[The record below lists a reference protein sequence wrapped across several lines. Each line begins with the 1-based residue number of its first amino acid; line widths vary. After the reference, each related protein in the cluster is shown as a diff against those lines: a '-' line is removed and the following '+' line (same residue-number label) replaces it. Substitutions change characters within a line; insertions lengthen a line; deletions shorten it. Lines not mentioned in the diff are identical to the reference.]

1 MLYFGLLAVDLFV
14 VPRAGESVLLNLL
27 SLVSVGVRMMLP
39 CIITGAYAFSTTTV
53 GELTAA
59 LRRMHLPESII
70 IPCAVVA
77 RFFPTAGEDYRHI
90 RAAMA
95 LRGIAAGRGALLR
108 HPVQSLEY
116 ILMPLLMNSNNV
128 AQDLSAAALTK
139 GIGLPG
145 RHDRAAADRV
155 GFPLSRALHA
165 APALEGGDAAVI
177 EAENASFTYQS
188 APSPALQDVTLTVQ
202 PGECVVLCGRS
213 GCGKTTFTHLLNG
226 LSPEFYPGTL
236 TGRCTAAGL
245 AAGEA
250 AIEAYVPQV
259 GSVFQNPKT
268 QYFNVDTTAE
278 LAFPCENAGME
289 PQAIRRRVDEVVEQF
304 QLGPLM
310 DRSVFKLSGGEK
322 QRVAFAAACMLGPRL
337 LVLDEPTS
345 NLDAAAIAQLHDM
358 IAVMKRQGVT
368 VVLAEHR
375 LAWITDLADRYFF
388 FAAGRLAAQWSAAE
402 FAALPAGTLAGYG
415 LRARTLDDCRAG
427 IRAKQSARCPGTPVL
442 TLEGVTLG
450 CDKKHPLRTLPDM
463 SFAAGE
469 IVGLMGRNGIGKST
483 MARTLCGLLEPV
495 SGKICRNGRPANA
508 RERLRSSFLVMQD
521 VNYQL
526 FSDSV
531 REEVL
536 LGAAHPERCDA
547 VLQALGL
554 DGLADKPLILLD
566 EPTSGLDLGS
576 MQQVGQLL
584 QEWKAQ
590 GKTLLVIT
598 HDEELA
604 ANWCDRVIRWDDTE
618 GV

>member
-1 MLYFGLLAVDLFV
+1 M
-14 VPRAGESVLLNLL
+14 
-27 SLVSVGVRMMLP
+27 
-39 CIITGAYAFSTTTV
+39 
-53 GELTAA
+53 
-59 LRRMHLPESII
+59 
-70 IPCAVVA
+70 
-77 RFFPTAGEDYRHI
+77 
-90 RAAMA
+90 
-95 LRGIAAGRGALLR
+95 
-108 HPVQSLEY
+108 
-116 ILMPLLMNSNNV
+116 
-128 AQDLSAAALTK
+128 
-139 GIGLPG
+139 
-145 RHDRAAADRV
+145 
-155 GFPLSRALHA
+155 
-165 APALEGGDAAVI
+165 
-177 EAENASFTYQS
+177 
-188 APSPALQDVTLTVQ
+188 
-202 PGECVVLCGRS
+202 
-213 GCGKTTFTHLLNG
+213 
-226 LSPEFYPGTL
+226 
-236 TGRCTAAGL
+236 
-245 AAGEA
+245 
-250 AIEAYVPQV
+250 
-259 GSVFQNPKT
+259 
-268 QYFNVDTTAE
+268 
-278 LAFPCENAGME
+278 
-289 PQAIRRRVDEVVEQF
+289 
-304 QLGPLM
+304 
-310 DRSVFKLSGGEK
+310 
-322 QRVAFAAACMLGPRL
+322 
-337 LVLDEPTS
+337 
-345 NLDAAAIAQLHDM
+345 
-358 IAVMKRQGVT
+358 T

-402 FAALPAGTLAGYG
+402 FAALPADTLAGYG

-554 DGLADKPLILLD
+554 DGLADRHPMSLSGGQKQRVVVAAAMLSDKPLILLD

>member
-1 MLYFGLLAVDLFV
+1 M
-14 VPRAGESVLLNLL
+14 
-27 SLVSVGVRMMLP
+27 
-39 CIITGAYAFSTTTV
+39 
-53 GELTAA
+53 
-59 LRRMHLPESII
+59 
-70 IPCAVVA
+70 
-77 RFFPTAGEDYRHI
+77 
-90 RAAMA
+90 
-95 LRGIAAGRGALLR
+95 
-108 HPVQSLEY
+108 
-116 ILMPLLMNSNNV
+116 
-128 AQDLSAAALTK
+128 
-139 GIGLPG
+139 
-145 RHDRAAADRV
+145 
-155 GFPLSRALHA
+155 
-165 APALEGGDAAVI
+165 I

-188 APSPALQDVTLTVQ
+188 APSPALQDVTLTVL

-358 IAVMKRQGVT
+358 IAVMKQQGVT

-402 FAALPAGTLAGYG
+402 FAALPADTLAGYG

-495 SGKICRNGRPANA
+495 SGKICRNGRPTNA

-554 DGLADKPLILLD
+554 DGLADRHPMSLSGGQKQRVVVAAAMLSDKPLILLD

>member
-1 MLYFGLLAVDLFV
+1 M
-14 VPRAGESVLLNLL
+14 
-27 SLVSVGVRMMLP
+27 
-39 CIITGAYAFSTTTV
+39 
-53 GELTAA
+53 
-59 LRRMHLPESII
+59 
-70 IPCAVVA
+70 
-77 RFFPTAGEDYRHI
+77 
-90 RAAMA
+90 
-95 LRGIAAGRGALLR
+95 
-108 HPVQSLEY
+108 
-116 ILMPLLMNSNNV
+116 
-128 AQDLSAAALTK
+128 
-139 GIGLPG
+139 
-145 RHDRAAADRV
+145 
-155 GFPLSRALHA
+155 
-165 APALEGGDAAVI
+165 I

-304 QLGPLM
+304 RLGPLM

-402 FAALPAGTLAGYG
+402 FAALPADTLAGYG

-495 SGKICRNGRPANA
+495 SGKICRNGRPVNA

-531 REEVL
+531 RDEVL
-536 LGAAHPERCDA
+536 LGAANPERCDA

-554 DGLADKPLILLD
+554 DGLADRHPMSLSGGQKQRVVVAAAMLSDKPLILLD

-604 ANWCDRVIRWDDTE
+604 ANWCDRVIINTTILSMTAVTFHQLFPLGSRIGMGLCIRQNRQVTVHQVDDIVRE
-618 GV
+618 GLFPGKLCPIFQAELFGALRRTADKFTHDAPPAVLAGLYGKETREVKLIQVDFCCVSVAVNGFVWHHRDYPPCFLFVLTWIQ

>member
-1 MLYFGLLAVDLFV
+1 M
-14 VPRAGESVLLNLL
+14 
-27 SLVSVGVRMMLP
+27 
-39 CIITGAYAFSTTTV
+39 
-53 GELTAA
+53 
-59 LRRMHLPESII
+59 
-70 IPCAVVA
+70 
-77 RFFPTAGEDYRHI
+77 
-90 RAAMA
+90 
-95 LRGIAAGRGALLR
+95 
-108 HPVQSLEY
+108 
-116 ILMPLLMNSNNV
+116 
-128 AQDLSAAALTK
+128 
-139 GIGLPG
+139 
-145 RHDRAAADRV
+145 
-155 GFPLSRALHA
+155 
-165 APALEGGDAAVI
+165 I
-177 EAENASFTYQS
+177 EAENASFTYQN

-289 PQAIRRRVDEVVEQF
+289 PQVIRRRVDEVVEQF

-388 FAAGRLAAQWSAAE
+388 FAAGRLAAQWSTAE
-402 FAALPAGTLAGYG
+402 FAALPADTLAGYG
-415 LRARTLDDCRAG
+415 
-427 IRAKQSARCPGTPVL
+427 
-442 TLEGVTLG
+442 
-450 CDKKHPLRTLPDM
+450 LRTLPDM

-554 DGLADKPLILLD
+554 DGLADRHPMSLSGGQKQRVVVAAAMLSDKPLILLD

-584 QEWKAQ
+584 QEWRAQ

>member
-1 MLYFGLLAVDLFV
+1 M
-14 VPRAGESVLLNLL
+14 
-27 SLVSVGVRMMLP
+27 
-39 CIITGAYAFSTTTV
+39 
-53 GELTAA
+53 
-59 LRRMHLPESII
+59 
-70 IPCAVVA
+70 
-77 RFFPTAGEDYRHI
+77 
-90 RAAMA
+90 
-95 LRGIAAGRGALLR
+95 
-108 HPVQSLEY
+108 
-116 ILMPLLMNSNNV
+116 
-128 AQDLSAAALTK
+128 
-139 GIGLPG
+139 
-145 RHDRAAADRV
+145 
-155 GFPLSRALHA
+155 
-165 APALEGGDAAVI
+165 I

-304 QLGPLM
+304 RLGPLM

-402 FAALPAGTLAGYG
+402 FAALPADTLAGYG

-469 IVGLMGRNGIGKST
+469 IDDGPHAL
-483 MARTLCGLLEPV
+483 
-495 SGKICRNGRPANA
+495 RPAGAGQRKNLP
-508 RERLRSSFLVMQD
+508 ERQTRQ
-521 VNYQL
+521 
-526 FSDSV
+526 
-531 REEVL
+531 RK
-536 LGAAHPERCDA
+536 GAAQEQLPCHAGCELSA
-547 VLQALGL
+547 VQRQRAG
-554 DGLADKPLILLD
+554 GGAARRSPPGAVRRRFAGAGAGRSGGPPPD
-566 EPTSGLDLGS
+566 EPFRRAEATAHSCC
-576 MQQVGQLL
+576 
-584 QEWKAQ
+584 
-590 GKTLLVIT
+590 I
-598 HDEELA
+598 
-604 ANWCDRVIRWDDTE
+604 
-618 GV
+618 

>member
-1 MLYFGLLAVDLFV
+1 M
-14 VPRAGESVLLNLL
+14 
-27 SLVSVGVRMMLP
+27 
-39 CIITGAYAFSTTTV
+39 
-53 GELTAA
+53 
-59 LRRMHLPESII
+59 
-70 IPCAVVA
+70 
-77 RFFPTAGEDYRHI
+77 
-90 RAAMA
+90 
-95 LRGIAAGRGALLR
+95 
-108 HPVQSLEY
+108 
-116 ILMPLLMNSNNV
+116 
-128 AQDLSAAALTK
+128 
-139 GIGLPG
+139 
-145 RHDRAAADRV
+145 
-155 GFPLSRALHA
+155 
-165 APALEGGDAAVI
+165 I

-202 PGECVVLCGRS
+202 PGKCVVLCGRS

-304 QLGPLM
+304 RLGPLM

-388 FAAGRLAAQWSAAE
+388 FAAGRLAAQLSAAE
-402 FAALPAGTLAGYG
+402 FAALPADTLAGYG

-442 TLEGVTLG
+442 TLG

-495 SGKICRNGRPANA
+495 SGKICRNGRPVNA

-547 VLQALGL
+547 VLRALGL
-554 DGLADKPLILLD
+554 DGLADRHPMSLSGGQKQRVVVAAAMLSDKPLILLD